1 MISKRT
7 KYGIKAL
14 TCIARSKDNTPMQ
27 TRVIAES
34 ENISPKYLENI
45 LIQLRKSGILGSKK
59 GKGGGYYLLN
69 PACETRMTQVMRAL
83 EGPIA
88 LVSCVSL
95 KYYEKCDDCPDEN
108 ACSVNKLMLQV
119 RDNTLAI
126 FNNTYL
132 SDLVKDQNATE

>member
-14 TCIARSKDNTPMQ
+14 TCIARSEDSRPMQ
-27 TRVIAES
+27 TRVIAEG

-45 LIQLRKSGILGSKK
+45 LIELRKSGILGSKK
-59 GKGGGYYLLN
+59 GKGGGYYLLK
-69 PACETRMTQVMRAL
+69 PADETKMTNVMRAL

-95 KYYEKCDDCPDEN
+95 KYYEKCGDCPDEK
-108 ACSVNKLMLQV
+108 ACSVNRLMLQV

-126 FNNTYL
+126 LNNTYL
-132 SDLVKDQNATE
+132 SDLV

>member
-1 MISKRT
+1 
-7 KYGIKAL
+7 
-14 TCIARSKDNTPMQ
+14 MQ

-69 PACETRMTQVMRAL
+69 PASQTRMTQVMRAL

-95 KYYEKCDDCPDEN
+95 NYYEKCDDCPDEN
-108 ACSVNKLMLQV
+108 ACSVHKLMLQV

-126 FNNTYL
+126 FNNTDL